1 MNSIKGKIA
10 YALVLSLACGLFGY
24 FGATHATRNAKVT
37 TVAASDEAV
46 MRAEGRFV
54 TYTDSLDN
62 KISDIVPGIA
72 NSVVEIST
80 ESVSTGITMRQ
91 YISEGA
97 GSGVIVTV
105 DGYIVTNNHVIED
118 ANKITVRLRNGAS
131 YEAKLIGTD
140 PQTDIAVIKIEENNL
155 EAAKMG
161 DSATLKVGELAIAIG
176 NPLGQLGGTVTDG
189 IISALDREITIDNET
204 MTLLQTSASINPGN
218 SGGGLFNAKG
228 ELIGIVNA
236 KSSGSDIEGLG
247 FAIPINIAKK
257 IVDDI
262 MAYGYVK
269 GRVDDGLTLVEINDY
284 GTARM
289 YRVQTLGVY
298 ISEVTSESAKSAG
311 FTSGDII
318 IAVNGVKISSSYDYE
333 TIIRSKNIGDTVSVE
348 IQRQGQNSTINLV
361 LTEENNAQL
370 GRYENGFERKAAA
383 DTACRRSVSAN

>member
-24 FGATHATRNAKVT
+24 FGATLATRNAKVT

-46 MRAEGRFV
+46 MKAEGRFV

-105 DGYIVTNNHVIED
+105 DGYIVTNNHVIEE

-161 DSATLKVGELAIAIG
+161 DSDTLKVGELAIAIG

-318 IAVNGVKISSSYDYE
+318 ISVNGVKISSSYDYE

-361 LTEENNAQL
+361 LTEENNTQ
-370 GRYENGFERKAAA
+370 
-383 DTACRRSVSAN
+383 